1 MKKLVFTT
9 VLLFSLLISLTSK
22 AQNQTVTLRVPNFV
36 RPLVEKWVAEYHKTN
51 AEIDFQFV
59 SGKSQDNKNTI
70 QFTSN
75 PDEGISFARFAILPV
90 TTKRSEAEKIIS
102 GHKLNTR
109 RLKSLFFV
117 DDELD
122 DEEEELSKSE
132 QKIHIYIANSQQ
144 SVSKLFAS
152 YLGQPAAAYKGKK
165 IFGDD
170 SFLNDAISRDPLAIT
185 VNSLSNIFNLES
197 RTLRDE
203 LALLP
208 LDLDKQ
214 GKQILHQGD
223 LDDIIS
229 LLEQHRYSE
238 IPVANA
244 GLDFDRTNPVLADFV
259 NWVLINGTQYVHQ
272 YGLLQLQQNELV
284 SK

>member
-132 QKIHIYIANSQQ
+132 QKIHIYIANGQQ
-144 SVSKLFAS
+144 SVSKSFAS

-170 SFLNDAISRDPLAIT
+170 SFLNDAIT

>member
-1 MKKLVFTT
+1 MKKSVFTT
-9 VLLFSLLISLTSK
+9 ALLFSLLISLTSK

-36 RPLVEKWVAEYHKTN
+36 RPLAEKWVAEYHKTN
-51 AEIDFQFV
+51 TNIDFQFV

-75 PDEGISFARFAILPV
+75 SDEGISFARFAILPV

-132 QKIHIYIANSQQ
+132 QKIHIYIANGQQ
-144 SVSKLFAS
+144 SASKSFAR

-185 VNSLSNIFNLES
+185 VNSLSNIFDLDS

-208 LDLDKQ
+208 LDLDKH
-214 GKQILHQGD
+214 GKQILYQVD

-238 IPVANA
+238 IPVVNA
-244 GLDFDRTNPVLADFV
+244 GLDFDHTNPVLADFV
-259 NWVLINGTQYVHQ
+259 NWVLVNGTQYVHQ

>member
-1 MKKLVFTT
+1 MKKSVFTT
-9 VLLFSLLISLTSK
+9 ALLFSLLISLTSK

-36 RPLVEKWVAEYHKTN
+36 RPLAEKWVAEYHKTN

-244 GLDFDRTNPVLADFV
+244 GLDFDHTNPVLADFV

>member
-1 MKKLVFTT
+1 MKKSVLTT
-9 VLLFSLLISLTSK
+9 VLLFNLLISLTSK

-51 AEIDFQFV
+51 TNIDFQFV
-59 SGKSQDNKNTI
+59 SGKSQDNKNII

-90 TTKRSEAEKIIS
+90 TTKQSEAEKIIS

-132 QKIHIYIANSQQ
+132 QKIHILIANGQQ
-144 SVSKLFAS
+144 SVSKFFAS
-152 YLGQPAAAYKGKK
+152 YLGQSAAAYKGKK

-170 SFLNDAISRDPLAIT
+170 SFLNDAISRDPLAVT
-185 VNSLSNIFNLES
+185 VNSLSNIFDLES
-197 RTLRDE
+197 RTLREE

-208 LDLDKQ
+208 LDLDKR
-214 GKQILHQGD
+214 GKQILYQGD

-229 LLEQHRYSE
+229 LLEQHSYNE

-244 GLDFDRTNPVLADFV
+244 GLDFDRKNPLLADFV

-272 YGLLQLQQNELV
+272 YGLLQLQQNDLV
-284 SK
+284 RK

>member
-36 RPLVEKWVAEYHKTN
+36 RPLAEKWVAEYHKTN

>member
-1 MKKLVFTT
+1 MKKSVFTT
-9 VLLFSLLISLTSK
+9 ALLFSLLISLTSK

-36 RPLVEKWVAEYHKTN
+36 RPLAEKWVAEYHKTN
-51 AEIDFQFV
+51 TNIDFQFV

-90 TTKRSEAEKIIS
+90 TTKQSEAEKIIS

-132 QKIHIYIANSQQ
+132 QKIHIYIANGQQ
-144 SVSKLFAS
+144 SVSKSFAS

-185 VNSLSNIFNLES
+185 VNSLSNIFDLES
-197 RTLRDE
+197 RTLKAE

-208 LDLDKQ
+208 LDLDKH

-238 IPVANA
+238 IPVVNA
-244 GLDFDRTNPVLADFV
+244 GLDFDHTNPVLADFV
-259 NWVLINGTQYVHQ
+259 NWVLVNGTQYVHQ

>member
-1 MKKLVFTT
+1 MKKSVFTL
-9 VLLFSLLISLTSK
+9 VLLFSLLISPASK

-36 RPLVEKWVAEYHKTN
+36 RPLAEKWVAEYTMTN
-51 AEIDFQFV
+51 TDIDFLFA

-70 QFTSN
+70 QFTTN
-75 PDEGISFARFAILPV
+75 PDEGIPFARFAILPV
-90 TTKRSEAEKIIS
+90 TTKQSEAEKIIS

-109 RLKSLFFV
+109 KLKSLFFV
-117 DDELD
+117 DDEED

-132 QKIHIYIANSQQ
+132 QKIHIYIANGQQ
-144 SVSKLFAS
+144 SVSKLFAR
-152 YLGQPAAAYKGKK
+152 YLGQQPAAYKGKK

-170 SFLNDAISRDPLAIT
+170 SFLNDAITKDPLAIT

-203 LALLP
+203 LSLLP

-214 GKQILHQGD
+214 GTQILHQGN
-223 LDDIIS
+223 LDDIIT

-238 IPVANA
+238 IPVAKA
-244 GLDFDRTNPVLADFV
+244 GLDFDQANPLLADFV
-259 NWVLINGTQYVHQ
+259 NWVLVNGIQYVHQ
-272 YGLLQLQQNELV
+272 FGLLQLQQNDLV